1 MKKLGVIGGVGP
13 ESTIEYYRV
22 IIAAYRARHQ
32 DGSYPPILINSIN
45 LKAVVDQMGANDL
58 AGLADLLVGEIDAL
72 ARAGAGLGMIAANTP
87 HVVYD
92 DVRRRAA
99 ITLVSIVEAA
109 CEEAKSLGLRRVGLF
124 GTRFTM
130 QGRFYPDVFAPAGIA
145 LVTPSPAEQIYI
157 HDKYMSELV
166 NGVFNLETRDALLAI
181 AERLRIAEGID
192 GLILGGTELPL
203 ILRPN
208 KAAPIP
214 FLDTTAIHARR
225 VVVELWP

>member
-22 IIAAYRARHQ
+22 IIAAYRERHQ

-45 LKAVVDQMGANDL
+45 LKTVVDQMGANDL
-58 AGLADLLVGEIDAL
+58 AGLADLLVSEIDAL

-99 ITLVSIVEAA
+99 IPLVSIVEAA
-109 CEEAKSLGLRRVGLF
+109 CEEAKRLGLRKVGLF

-130 QGRFYPDVFAPAGIA
+130 QGRFYPAVFSPAGIA
-145 LVTPSPAEQIYI
+145 LITPAPEEQIYI

-166 NGVFNLETRDALLAI
+166 NGVFNLETRDSLLAI
-181 AERLRIAEGID
+181 AERLRIAEGIE

-203 ILRPN
+203 ILRPS
-208 KAAPIP
+208 KGTHIP

-225 VVVELWP
+225 AVVELWP

>member
-1 MKKLGVIGGVGP
+1 MTKLGIIGGVGP
-13 ESTIEYYRV
+13 DSTIEYYRV
-22 IIAAYRARHQ
+22 VIAAYRLQHK
-32 DGSYPPILINSIN
+32 DGSYPPILINSID
-45 LKAVVDQMGANDL
+45 LKTVVDQMGANDF
-58 AGLADLLVGEIDAL
+58 AGLTDLLVGEIDAL

-99 ITLVSIVEAA
+99 IPLVSIVEAA
-109 CEEAKSLGLRRVGLF
+109 CDEAKRLGLRKVGLF

-130 QGRFYPDVFAPAGIA
+130 QGRFYADVFSPAGIA
-145 LVTPSPAEQIYI
+145 IVTPAPAEQTYI
-157 HDKYMSELV
+157 HDKYMAELV
-166 NGVFNLETRDALLAI
+166 NGVFNLETRDALFAI
-181 AERLRIAEGID
+181 AERLRTEEGID

-208 KAAPIP
+208 KGAKIP

-225 VVVELWP
+225 AVAELWP

>member
-1 MKKLGVIGGVGP
+1 MTKLGIIGGVGP
-13 ESTIEYYRV
+13 DSTIEYYRV
-22 IIAAYRARHQ
+22 VIAAYRWKHK
-32 DGSYPPILINSIN
+32 DGSYPPILINSID
-45 LKAVVDQMGANDL
+45 LKTVVDQMGANDF
-58 AGLADLLVGEIDAL
+58 AGLTDLLVGEIDAL
-72 ARAGAGLGMIAANTP
+72 ARAGAGLGIIAANTP

-99 ITLVSIVEAA
+99 IPLVSIVEAA
-109 CEEAKSLGLRRVGLF
+109 CGEAKRLGLRKVGLF

-130 QGRFYPDVFAPAGIA
+130 QGRFYADVFSPAGIA
-145 LVTPSPAEQIYI
+145 IVTPAPEEQTT
-157 HDKYMSELV
+157 STTSSWPNV

-181 AERLRIAEGID
+181 AERLRTEEGID

-208 KAAPIP
+208 KGTKIP

-225 VVVELWP
+225 AVAELWP